1 MTMLI
6 MMKTTLKAIVA
17 VVLEWLKCDTGALVS
32 WLCEITLD
40 REVVRSNPGTDYY
53 IDSLLTAICCKK
65 ASLIEKSKIKRREWR
80 TILKKPNGWRTYNNL
95 WLMLT
100 SFNVCKK
107 LGYRKHTF
115 LSSRWPIAGCRLPP
129 LPHPQLRKRDIW
141 HGTMLQM
148 FAQKMIFMTQ
158 IGTQWLIL

>member
-1 MTMLI
+1 MR
-6 MMKTTLKAIVA
+6 VR
-17 VVLEWLKCDTGALVS
+17 VS
-32 WLCEITLD
+32 WSSEETLD

-115 LSSRWPIAGCRLPP
+115 LSSRWPIAGCRHCHTPNSGNATYDMEQCCRCSL
-129 LPHPQLRKRDIW
+129 K
-141 HGTMLQM
+141 
-148 FAQKMIFMTQ
+148 K
-158 IGTQWLIL
+158 